1 MNIYMND
8 VLRLTKLGKV
18 HEATELLQAGL
29 SGRPSSRADRPAEPQ
44 AQQPTT
50 TSANTGRVVSLPR
63 VEPIILPRLERAP
76 RGNPS
81 RQSSSRPT
89 LPHGSRFEMRSIRT
103 AAGALNFKLYVPA
116 NILQRPPPLVVMLH
130 GCTQDADDFAIGTRM
145 NELAEIY
152 GFLVAYPEQARAANQ
167 SRCWNWFKAAEQ
179 KRDRGEPSLVA
190 DATRSIIAELGVDPA
205 RVFAAG
211 LSAGGA
217 AAAILGCT
225 YPDLFAGIGVH
236 SGLACGAASDMPSA
250 FAAMRSGSGAVL
262 AAERRI
268 PTIVFH
274 GTKDATVNPLNA
286 EAVSRQAAGRGISDN
301 VVEHGRCADGTSYTR
316 TAHRDS
322 MRTTF
327 GETWLIDGTGHA
339 WSGGS
344 PLGSYT
350 TTRGPDASREMLR
363 FFGIAAAAT

>member
-1 MNIYMND
+1 MLIIASEHCIPKGY
-8 VLRLTKLGKV
+8 LRL
-18 HEATELLQAGL
+18 
-29 SGRPSSRADRPAEPQ
+29 PWF
-44 AQQPTT
+44 
-50 TSANTGRVVSLPR
+50 AND
-63 VEPIILPRLERAP
+63 I
-76 RGNPS
+76 
-81 RQSSSRPT
+81 
-89 LPHGSRFEMRSIRT
+89 H
-103 AAGALNFKLYVPA
+103 
-116 NILQRPPPLVVMLH
+116 
-130 GCTQDADDFAIGTRM
+130 
-145 NELAEIY
+145 
-152 GFLVAYPEQARAANQ
+152 
-167 SRCWNWFKAAEQ
+167 
-179 KRDRGEPSLVA
+179 
-190 DATRSIIAELGVDPA
+190 A
-205 RVFAAG
+205 RVIAAG
-211 LSAGGA
+211 LLAGGA